1 MAKIKTSA
9 IIPAAGSGKRL
20 KSKTKKQ
27 YLEIQGKPLLYY
39 TLRVLHKSKNIDEI
53 VIVAPKN
60 DLTFTRKDIVEKF
73 EFSKVKCVVEGGI
86 ERQDS
91 VKNGFDSISTDTDIV
106 VIHDAARPLINVDL
120 IKKVVASA
128 GKNGSAITA
137 LQITDTLKMAVEGVV
152 KNTFPRENFW
162 RSQTPQAFNYN
173 ILNEC
178 YDRKLNEEAIFTD
191 EAQMVEYAGFEVSL
205 VEGWEYNIKITTND
219 DFKLAGFLLK
229 EFNV

>member
-1 MAKIKTSA
+1 MAKIKTAA

-20 KSKTKKQ
+20 NGKKKKQ
-27 YLEIQGKPLLYY
+27 YLEIQDKPLLFY
-39 TLRVLHKSKNIDEI
+39 TLDIFQKSNDIDEI
-53 VIVAPKN
+53 VVVAPISDLNHTKKN
-60 DLTFTRKDIVEKF
+60 IIDKYG
-73 EFSKVKCVVEGGI
+73 FSKVICVVEGGR

-91 VKNGFDSISTDTDIV
+91 VKNGFDNLTADTEIV
-106 VIHDAARPLINVDL
+106 VIHDAARPLINVSL
-120 IKKVVASA
+120 IKKVVKSA
-128 GKNGSAITA
+128 VDNGSVITA
-137 LQITDTLKMAVEGVV
+137 LQITDTLKMAVDGIV

-162 RSQTPQAFNYN
+162 RSQTPQAFKYN

-191 EAQMVEYAGFEVSL
+191 EAQMVEYAGFEVSI

>member
-20 KSKTKKQ
+20 RNKTKKQ
-27 YLEIQGKPLLYY
+27 FLDIQGKPLLFY
-39 TLRVLHKSKNIDEI
+39 TLGLFQKSKDIDEI
-53 VIVAPKN
+53 IIVAPKK
-60 DLTFTRKDIVEKF
+60 DLTLTRKEIVEKYK
-73 EFSKVKCVVEGGI
+73 FSKVVSVVAGGT

-91 VKNGFDSISTDTDIV
+91 VKNGFDSISTDTDVV
-106 VIHDAARPLINVDL
+106 VIHDAARPLINLEL
-120 IKKVVASA
+120 IHNVVSKAD
-128 GKNGSAITA
+128 KNGAAITA
-137 LQITDTLKMAVEGVV
+137 LQITDTLKMAFDGVV

-162 RSQTPQAFNYN
+162 RSQTPQAFKYN

-191 EAQMVEYAGFEVSL
+191 EAQMVEFAGFEVYL
-205 VEGWEYNIKITTND
+205 VEGWEYNIKITSND
-219 DFKLAGFLLK
+219 DLKLVGFLLK

>member
-27 YLEIQGKPLLYY
+27 YLKIQGKPLLFY
-39 TLRVLHKSKNIDEI
+39 TLQVFQKSKNIDEI
-53 VIVAPKN
+53 VVVAPKN
-60 DLTFTRKDIVEKF
+60 ELTLTRKGIVEKF
-73 EFSKVKCVVEGGI
+73 KFSKVKCVVEGGI

-91 VKNGFDSISTDTDIV
+91 VKNGFDSISADTDIV
-106 VIHDAARPLINVDL
+106 VIHDAARPLINIDL
-120 IKKVVASA
+120 INKVVSSA

-137 LQITDTLKMAVEGVV
+137 LQITDTLKMAAEGVV

>member
-1 MAKIKTSA
+1 MANIKTSA

-20 KSKTKKQ
+20 NSKTKKQ

-39 TLRVLHKSKNIDEI
+39 TLQVFQKSKDIDEI

-60 DLTFTRKDIVEKF
+60 NLTLTIRDIVEKF
-73 EFSKVKCVVEGGI
+73 NFSKVKCVVAGGI

-106 VIHDAARPLINVDL
+106 IIHDAARPLINLEL
-120 IKKVVASA
+120 INNVVRSA
-128 GKNGSAITA
+128 VKNGAAITA
-137 LQITDTLKMAVEGVV
+137 LQITDTLKMAADGVV

-173 ILNEC
+173 ILKEC
-178 YDRKLNEEAIFTD
+178 YDRKLSEEAIFTD
-191 EAQMVEYAGFEVSL
+191 EAQMIEYAGFEVSI
-205 VEGWEYNIKITTND
+205 VEGWEYNIKITTID
-219 DFKLAGFLLK
+219 DFKIAGFLLK